1 MAEAV
6 GQVWAMAARRAE
18 LGIKMDNA
26 LLVHA
31 VKLRAIDHR
40 RQLPRGGQPRRDVL
54 HLANFIDGKV
64 VVHRLDGL
72 LDEDGDYT
80 ADGDTALQ
88 SAWLAATAADP
99 AETLASAVDLRDWVD
114 GLAYEDRELLAARF
128 AGKTL
133 SEIATATDT
142 SRASSPGCGSSGATS
157 QSTPASRP
165 RAAVAAARASGDRTR
180 THQPRDVAISVAAL
194 PLFTMFR
201 RRLREREVAM
211 RLWRRVPLPLLVEIA
226 LAVLTVIA
234 SQAKRRRPGR

>member
-1 MAEAV
+1 MLQPLKEQFTALIAAGAFEPVRRHVSPVEQDARMAEAV
-6 GQVWAMAARRAE
+6 GQVWAMAARKAE
-18 LGIKMDNA
+18 LGIRLDTA

-80 ADGDTALQ
+80 GDGDTALQ

-133 SEIATATDT
+133 SEIATATDKSVSCIF
-142 SRASSPGCGSSGATS
+142 SRLRQLGGDL
-157 QSTPASRP
+157 
-165 RAAVAAARASGDRTR
+165 AVHAG
-180 THQPRDVAISVAAL
+180 
-194 PLFTMFR
+194 FTAPSR
-201 RRLREREVAM
+201 RRSRTSVGRPHEN
-211 RLWRRVPLPLLVEIA
+211 
-226 LAVLTVIA
+226 A
-234 SQAKRRRPGR
+234 SAS